1 MELPL
6 TTCWL
11 DAALATALMGAA
23 ALVPDPFDGTE
34 KLGLAMEAYWAIWV
48 KRLWE
53 TMDLFSWFNMDE
65 SR

>member
-1 MELPL
+1 
-6 TTCWL
+6 
-11 DAALATALMGAA
+11 MGAA
-23 ALVPDPFDGTE
+23 ALVVPDVLDGTE